1 MKRYPKLIRFF
12 GIMLCFLL
20 LDFKTAYAIE
30 GGSDAFNSPF
40 VVPVNTVTRAGFYN
54 GCSGALLS
62 PYIVATA
69 GHCIVG
75 TDGLISREIYVGEA
89 GQENSNDFRKW
100 SQVANVEITS
110 SYQGGADGKVGKDD
124 IVFLILGSPLKYSTS
139 VRLASEAEIVNFNS
153 SKSQLKILG
162 YGLISDKGET
172 SIKPR
177 LMNSAFSPIAAL
189 DSNAAYAVS
198 TNSDVCSGDSGGPV
212 LSINANEIIVVGIVT
227 GSATSVKCTKVGL
240 DGNYLTLFSI
250 ISRYTNLAFAAAT
263 KNTEKLIANNI
274 LSIKKLEESIAA
286 LEEENSGLIDANAD
300 FNDENEKLKLDNEN
314 LNTTISDNQE
324 NIANLEKQIAEL
336 QAQIELLKEQIPTTI
351 SCIKGKLIKKVTAV
365 NPKCPSGYKK
375 K

>member
-1 MKRYPKLIRFF
+1 MKRHYKIIRFLSIF
-12 GIMLCFLL
+12 LCVFVVEVR
-20 LDFKTAYAIE
+20 AANAIE

-40 VVPVNTVTRAGFYN
+40 VVPVNTVTSAGFYS

-75 TDGLISREIYVGEA
+75 TNGLISKEIYVGEA

-100 SQVANVEITS
+100 SQVASVEITS

-124 IVFLILGSPLKYSTS
+124 IVFLILGSPLKYLTS
-139 VRLASEAEIVNFNS
+139 VRLASEAEIANFKS

-162 YGLISDKGET
+162 YGSISDKGET
-172 SIKPR
+172 SIKPK
-177 LMNSAFSPIAAL
+177 LMNSVFSPIAAL
-189 DSNAAYAVS
+189 DSNAAYAAS

-212 LSINANEIIVVGIVT
+212 LSINANEVIVVGIVT
-227 GSATSVKCTKVGL
+227 GSAKSVNCTKAGT

-286 LEEENSGLIDANAD
+286 LEEENSGLLDANAD

-314 LNTTISDNQE
+314 LNITISDNQE
-324 NIANLEKQIAEL
+324 NIAELEKQITEL
-336 QAQIELLKEQIPTTI
+336 QAQIEVLKEQLPITI
-351 SCIKGKLIKKVTAV
+351 TCLKGKLTKKVTAV
-365 NPKCPSGYKK
+365 KPMCPSGYKK